1 MKSGCITITRDV
13 LIKYCATC
21 QLDNVRFVNLQNLG
35 LQSINRLQYFCPNVQ
50 VLFLYGNAIQ
60 EIHATILQLRHIW
73 ILDISQNKLQSL
85 DGLDRFIVLGSLNLS
100 KNNLSWKELRKISHI
115 TILGLYLFKN
125 HRLDQDP
132 QYRVHIVDLFPK
144 VWFLDGIIITAEERK
159 HVTLFFGQESL
170 KLVNPVRRKS
180 SRNQNFTPTV
190 LKNVLYNG
198 FHGIWTERF
207 MKHFPLNSIQDS
219 ILDSRRIPF
228 FFNSLLECYQLT
240 PVANCNVHSEFL
252 HGLTSLVETRKNF
265 PENFNMLLLFIL
277 VYILFSL
284 PQALIVECLVKTDL
298 QKIHNLNCT
307 QLFLTSS
314 WKLLKFIASVLFASI
329 LVDRENGMKCGLYDK
344 LFNAISLCIYDIFT
358 EKSSMSNQS
367 DYCCLL
373 ASEVL
378 EPFCLIQQFFEHI
391 GEDEGV
397 SKLVVAATRDPYI
410 LKEIND
416 IKLSSTGD
424 KWAKYHEIS
433 ALLLH
438 KSVPNLIRS
447 TLETSYYSSLDSDY
461 RTAATSTH
469 LINQSK
475 FDVHLTY
482 ESNDVCTEDSYS
494 IYQQN
499 ASIVRPGD
507 FVCLH
512 NDKLAR
518 VIAITAP
525 DLALL
530 STTSKSV
537 NEFIYIKTT
546 RLAWDP
552 IGRWIVRESMKTK
565 FDDGSIYSDPSTTTF
580 YISRPASSNCESSNI
595 DNSEIPDNQVSDTLH
610 CNSILNLDEHTNL
623 DVVYKEVISSQQS
636 AEELKQERNYIQ
648 LVINQMHHEISR
660 ELHNVSHNRESFNLN
675 AKFRKAQCSL
685 ANLSN
690 DNSQALPSIYYDF
703 NKYRSK
709 SCSTPRSL
717 SKSSMTSRL
726 SRPENIFPTSS
737 EHTPQCWIE
746 VACTNESSSP
756 SICNLGIHMDSQT
769 AIPFHKWSPTS
780 TPGRLS
786 HKPKKQS
793 RKEKLSMKSEPL
805 LCVIGNNATIEGDAL
820 SNVRTQL

>member
-1 MKSGCITITRDV
+1 MKSVCTTITKDV
-13 LIKYCATC
+13 LIKYCATY
-21 QLDNVRFVNLQNLG
+21 QLDDVRFVNLQNLG
-35 LQSINRLQYFCPNVQ
+35 LQSINRLHYYCPKVQ
-50 VLFLYGNAIQ
+50 VLFLYGNSIQ
-60 EIHATILQLRHIW
+60 EIHAILQLRHIW
-73 ILDISQNKLQSL
+73 ILDVSQNKIQSL
-85 DGLDRFIVLGSLNLS
+85 DGLDQFIVLGCLNLS
-100 KNNLSWKELRKISHI
+100 KNNLSWKAIRKITHI

-125 HRLDQDP
+125 QQLEQDP

-159 HVTLFFGQESL
+159 RVTLFFEQESL
-170 KLVNPVRRKS
+170 RLLNPVRRKS
-180 SRNQNFTPTV
+180 ARNQFIPTV
-190 LKNVLYNG
+190 LKNVLHSG

-207 MKHFPLNSIQDS
+207 MKLFPLNSIQDS
-219 ILDSRRIPF
+219 ILDTRRITF

-240 PVANCNVHSEFL
+240 PVAKCIDNSEIIHEL
-252 HGLTSLVETRKNF
+252 SSLIETRKAF

-284 PQALIVECLVKTDL
+284 PKALIVECLVKTDL
-298 QKIHNLNCT
+298 QKIQKLNCS

-314 WKLLKFIASVLFASI
+314 KKLLKFIASVLFASV
-329 LVDRENGMKCGLYDK
+329 LVDREKGMNCGLYDK
-344 LFNAISLCIYDIFT
+344 LVNAISQCIYNIFT
-358 EKSSMSNQS
+358 EKSSLSNPS

-416 IKLSSTGD
+416 IKLSSFGD

-447 TLETSYYSSLDSDY
+447 TLGTSYISSLESDY
-461 RTAATSTH
+461 KPVSTSSH

-475 FDVHLTY
+475 FHNYLNYASIDG
-482 ESNDVCTEDSYS
+482 CTEDSYCM
-494 IYQQN
+494 YQQN

-512 NDKLAR
+512 NDKIAR

-552 IGRWIVRESMKTK
+552 IGRWVVRESIKTN
-565 FDDGSIYSDPSTTTF
+565 FDGGSIYSNPSNTSF
-580 YISRPASSNCESSNI
+580 YISRPASSNCESSNFDI
-595 DNSEIPDNQVSDTLH
+595 SEVPDNEVLDTLH
-610 CNSILNLDEHTNL
+610 CNSFLNLDEQTSL
-623 DVVYKEVISSQQS
+623 DVVYKEVMSSQQS

-648 LVINQMHHEISR
+648 RVINQMHHEISR
-660 ELHNVSHNRESFNLN
+660 EFHNVSHYRECCNLN
-675 AKFRKAQCSL
+675 AKFSKAQCSL

-690 DNSQALPSIYYDF
+690 DNSEILPSISYKF

-717 SKSSMTSRL
+717 LESSKTSRL
-726 SRPENIFPTSS
+726 PRQNNIYPTSP
-737 EHTPQCWIE
+737 ERTPQCWIE
-746 VACTNESSSP
+746 VPSTNESSSP
-756 SICNLGIHMDSQT
+756 SICNLGIHIDSHT
-769 AIPFHKWSPTS
+769 ANPLYKWSPNS
-780 TPGRLS
+780 SRGKLS
-786 HKPKKQS
+786 HKSKKQS
-793 RKEKLSMKSEPL
+793 RKEQLTMKSEPL
-805 LCVIGNNATIEGDAL
+805 LCVIGINAII
-820 SNVRTQL
+820 